1 MVKHAFTTP
10 WFLFTLV
17 PSTEVSRAVSQNSR
31 RTAVFL
37 LAAQLFGAA
46 MAAGAPAMAQETL
59 TPGSF
64 KAFAA
69 NGIETRV
76 SDFSGQPV
84 PRYAS
89 LKFDEV
95 NGRAG
100 PSTDYPIRWTYE
112 RAGLPVV
119 VVRESKDWRMI
130 RDPMGDEVWINQS
143 QLAARRTAITTDTGV
158 IYREPRK
165 DAAKVARFGAGA
177 VVSLGD
183 CGHVWCRV
191 EGDGRKGWVEK
202 SRLWGADTLPNAP
215 GKD

>member
-1 MVKHAFTTP
+1 M
-10 WFLFTLV
+10 
-17 PSTEVSRAVSQNSR
+17 SQNSR
-31 RTAVFL
+31 RPVVFM
-37 LAAQLFGAA
+37 AFAQLCGAA
-46 MAAGAPAMAQETL
+46 MAFAAPAAAQETL

-100 PSTDYPIRWTYE
+100 PSTDYPVRWTYE

-143 QLAARRTAITTDTGV
+143 QLVARRTAITTDTGV
-158 IYREPRK
+158 IHAEPRT

-183 CGHVWCRV
+183 CGQIWCRV

-202 SRLWGADTLPNAP
+202 AHLWGAESLPKAP
-215 GKD
+215 GKQ

>member
-1 MVKHAFTTP
+1 
-10 WFLFTLV
+10 
-17 PSTEVSRAVSQNSR
+17 VSQNSR
-31 RTAVFL
+31 RPIVFMAVAQVCGAV
-37 LAAQLFGAA
+37 LALASPAA
-46 MAAGAPAMAQETL
+46 AQETL

-69 NGIETRV
+69 NGVETRV

-100 PSTDYPIRWTYE
+100 PSTDYPVRWNYQ

-143 QLAARRTAITTDTGV
+143 QLVERRTAITTDTGM
-158 IYREPRK
+158 IFGEPRK
-165 DAAKVARFGAGA
+165 DATKVARFGAGA

-183 CGHVWCRV
+183 CGQVWCRV
-191 EGDGRKGWVEK
+191 TGDGRKGWVEK
-202 SRLWGADTLPNAP
+202 THLWGAESLPAAP
-215 GKD
+215 GKR

>member
-1 MVKHAFTTP
+1 
-10 WFLFTLV
+10 
-17 PSTEVSRAVSQNSR
+17 VSQNSR
-31 RTAVFL
+31 RPVVL
-37 LAAQLFGAA
+37 MIVAQLCGAA
-46 MAAGAPAMAQETL
+46 MAFAPSAAAQETL

-69 NGIETRV
+69 DGMESRV

-100 PSTDYPIRWTYE
+100 PSTDYPVRWNYQ

-119 VVRESKDWRMI
+119 VLRESKDWRMI

-143 QLAARRTAITTDTGV
+143 QLVERRTAITTDTGV
-158 IYREPRK
+158 IHAEPRK
-165 DAAKVARFGAGA
+165 DAAKVARFDAGA

-183 CGHVWCRV
+183 CGQVWCRV
-191 EGDGRKGWVEK
+191 TGDGRKGWVEK
-202 SRLWGADTLPNAP
+202 AHLWGAESLPAAR
-215 GKD
+215 GKY

>member
-1 MVKHAFTTP
+1 M
-10 WFLFTLV
+10 
-17 PSTEVSRAVSQNSR
+17 SQNSR
-31 RTAVFL
+31 RPAVFFA
-37 LAAQLFGAA
+37 AAQLFGAA
-46 MAAGAPAMAQETL
+46 MALASPAAAQEKL

-69 NGIETRV
+69 DGMETRV

-89 LKFDEV
+89 LKFDQV

-143 QLAARRTAITTDTGV
+143 QLAARRTAITTDTGM
-158 IYREPRK
+158 IYGEPRK
-165 DAAKVARFGAGA
+165 DAAKVARFAAGA
-177 VVSLGD
+177 VVTLGD
-183 CGHVWCRV
+183 CGQVWCRV
-191 EGDGRKGWVEK
+191 EAEGRKGWVEK
-202 SRLWGADTLPNAP
+202 ADLWGAESLPAAP
-215 GKD
+215 AKD

>member
-1 MVKHAFTTP
+1 MSQKSCRHIDF
-10 WFLFTLV
+10 
-17 PSTEVSRAVSQNSR
+17 RAG
-31 RTAVFL
+31 
-37 LAAQLFGAA
+37 AQVFGAA
-46 MAAGAPAMAQETL
+46 LAVALALGYPALAQETL

-69 NGIETRV
+69 EGMEARV
-76 SDFSGQPV
+76 SDFSGQTV

-89 LKFDEV
+89 LRYDEV

-100 PSTDYPIRWTYE
+100 PSPDYPVRWTYE

-119 VVRESKDWRMI
+119 VIRESKDWRMV

-143 QLAARRTAITTDTGV
+143 QLAARRTAITTHAGV
-158 IYREPRK
+158 IYRDPRT
-165 DAAKVARFGAGA
+165 DAAKIARFDAGA
-177 VVSLGD
+177 VVTLGD
-183 CGHVWCRV
+183 CGQVWCRV

-202 SRLWGADTLPNAP
+202 SDLWGADALKATP

>member
-1 MVKHAFTTP
+1 M
-10 WFLFTLV
+10 
-17 PSTEVSRAVSQNSR
+17 SQNR
-31 RTAVFL
+31 RHTAVFL
-37 LAAQLFGAA
+37 LAAQLCGAA
-46 MAAGAPAMAQETL
+46 LAAAPALAQETL

-100 PSTDYPIRWTYE
+100 PSTDYPVRWTYE

-143 QLAARRTAITTDTGV
+143 QLAARRTAITTTTGV

-183 CGHVWCRV
+183 CGEVWCRV

-202 SRLWGADTLPNAP
+202 AHLWGADSLAAAP
-215 GKD
+215 GKH

>member
-1 MVKHAFTTP
+1 M
-10 WFLFTLV
+10 
-17 PSTEVSRAVSQNSR
+17 SQNSR
-31 RTAVFL
+31 RTAVFFA
-37 LAAQLFGAA
+37 AAQLFGAA
-46 MAAGAPAMAQETL
+46 LALSSPAAAQETL

-69 NGIETRV
+69 DGMETRV

-89 LKFDEV
+89 LKFDQV

-143 QLAARRTAITTDTGV
+143 QLAARRTAITTDNGV
-158 IYREPRK
+158 IYRDPRT
-165 DAAKVARFGAGA
+165 DAAKVARFAAGA

-183 CGHVWCRV
+183 CGQVWCRV
-191 EGDGRKGWVEK
+191 EAEGRKGWVEK
-202 SRLWGADTLPNAP
+202 ADLWGAESLPAAP

>member
-1 MVKHAFTTP
+1 
-10 WFLFTLV
+10 
-17 PSTEVSRAVSQNSR
+17 VSQISR
-31 RTAVFL
+31 RPVVFCT
-37 LAAQLFGAA
+37 AAQLLGAA
-46 MAAGAPAMAQETL
+46 LALASPAAAQEKL

-69 NGIETRV
+69 DGMEARV

-143 QLAARRTAITTDTGV
+143 QLAPRRTAITTDTGV
-158 IYREPRK
+158 IHGEPRK
-165 DAAKVARFGAGA
+165 DAGKVARFSPGA
-177 VVSLGD
+177 VVTLGD
-183 CGHVWCRV
+183 CGQVWCRV
-191 EGDGRKGWVEK
+191 EAEGRKGWVEK
-202 SRLWGADTLPNAP
+202 AHLWGAETLPAAP